1 MKTFYVG
8 IKGVVVK
15 NSKVL
20 VLRANKAQGRRDVW
34 EMPGGRIND
43 DETIEQALV
52 RELTEELPNIKNIK
66 THEILHAYRLP
77 HDIEGDKS
85 LVLIYYR
92 VTADFEGSKPAI
104 SDEHVDWQWTDMDT
118 AIELTEGHNKPAL
131 LEAFN
136 P

>member
-15 NSKVL
+15 DGKVL
-20 VLRANKAQGRRDVW
+20 ILRANKAQGRRDVW
-34 EMPGGRIND
+34 EMPGRIND

-92 VTADFEGSKPAI
+92 VTADFDEGKPEI

-118 AIELTEGHNKPAL
+118 AIELTEDHNKLAL
-131 LEAFN
+131 LGTFN
-136 P
+136 T